1 MLWLIFLLFTISI
14 GIIGPYLGKLYRRGK
29 ISFRTVRV
37 ISTLLFLILGILAVF
52 LVGWLF
58 AILVTLWECILINYS
73 LGTVKQMYDWED
85 EKKKMTKPTSEDKKQ

>member
-37 ISTLLFLILGILAVF
+37 ISTFLVMILGILIGF
-52 LVGWLF
+52 LVGWIF
-58 AILVTLWECILINYS
+58 AIIATLWGCILINYS
-73 LGTVKQMYDWED
+73 LGSAKQMYDWED